1 MLSLF
6 KALNVRLLQIIEDVD
21 YPSKHEALTQCRA
34 DVDRSSTTL
43 TQHQPNIGSTP
54 RVSGVPV
61 VMCYFHTRRQINL
74 YRMFFVDFSVNSQP
88 ILMKFCKDFFHQKI
102 LYSSKVRP
110 FDM

>member
-6 KALNVRLLQIIEDVD
+6 EALNVRPLQIIEDVD

-43 TQHQPNIGSTP
+43 TQHQPNIGSTL

-74 YRMFFVDFSVNSQP
+74 YRMFFVDFSVNS
-88 ILMKFCKDFFHQKI
+88 
-102 LYSSKVRP
+102 
-110 FDM
+110 